1 MKRLSFPILTILLLL
16 LACANPLAASAT
28 QMPPAILADSFFF
41 AHVYL
46 DSNNN
51 GVTDSSDAPLEGAI
65 FSAHDAYGLNG
76 GGLSGKDGNAQAWWP
91 AGSQYPVTLKIK
103 APEGSNYV
111 IVGTDTIL
119 LNDGNRADFLFQLPQ
134 GEAITGVKPRF

>member
-1 MKRLSFPILTILLLL
+1 MKRLSFPFLTILLLL

-76 GGLSGKDGNAQAWWP
+76 GGLSGKDGN
-91 AGSQYPVTLKIK
+91 
-103 APEGSNYV
+103 
-111 IVGTDTIL
+111 
-119 LNDGNRADFLFQLPQ
+119 RADFLFQLPQ
-134 GEAITGVKPRF
+134 VEATTGVNLVSGHRCGDAVCNGNAILHL